1 MMFLSKVYF
10 RQENSNMRKRLFH
23 KLRGENLRKKDYII
37 LVCIFVISLVQLPL
51 VLKVSPSVVR
61 SDGVGYYAYLRSFF
75 FDHDLDFRNEYS
87 YFTSVLPQDSQS
99 QASAFLDGSTTK
111 TGHVPNIWPI
121 GPAILWTPFFLAGHI
136 FARLLSSLGQDVPL
150 DGYSLPYQLAVALGS
165 AIYAFAGLA
174 LVYQICRQYF
184 RERSSLL
191 ALLFIWFGTSL
202 TAYMYFMPSMS
213 HACAFLC
220 VSLFFYLWH
229 RTRYARP
236 LKAWLVLGVAAGL
249 MALQRLQDSFFVAV
263 IAIELLLWVV
273 AWVRKHEWKRILAL
287 GIPLL
292 VFMAGAGLTFLPQMV
307 VWRII
312 YGEFLPNVQKETM
325 GYTFDWAHP
334 RTIQVLF
341 SSYHGLISWTPIIAF
356 GLVGLYF
363 LSRKDG
369 ILAIVLTGTF
379 LLQLYVVS
387 SWQIWFQGASFG
399 GRMFIS
405 CTIVFVLGL
414 AALLEWLSDSVSIR
428 WLALVG
434 SFFVIWNYLLL
445 FQYGTGMIPREGSI
459 SWFQVI
465 RNLTKI
471 PAMIVQMIF
480 LGDNF
485 PLE

>member
-1 MMFLSKVYF
+1 MMFLSTICF
-10 RQENSNMRKRLFH
+10 RRESNSMRRHLFH
-23 KLRGENLRKKDYII
+23 KFREENLREKEGYII
-37 LVCIFVISLVQLPL
+37 LVCLFIISLVQLPL
-51 VLKVSPSVVR
+51 VLKVSPSIVR

-75 FDHDLDFRNEYS
+75 FDHDLNFRNEYS
-87 YFTSVLPQDSQS
+87 YFASVLPQDSQS
-99 QASAFLDGSTTK
+99 LASTFLDMSTK
-111 TGHVPNIWPI
+111 TGYVPNTWPI
-121 GPAILWTPFFLAGHI
+121 GPAILWTPFFLTGHT
-136 FARLLSSLGQDVPL
+136 FAKSLSSLGQNVTL
-150 DGYSLPYQLAVALGS
+150 DGYSPPYQLAVALGS
-165 AIYAFAGLA
+165 AIYAFAGLV

-184 RERSSLL
+184 REHSSLV
-191 ALLFIWFGTSL
+191 AILFIWFGTSL

-236 LKAWLVLGVAAGL
+236 LKAWFALGVAAGL

-263 IAIELLLWVV
+263 IAIELLLLVV
-273 AWVRKHEWKRILAL
+273 AWVRKREWKRILAL
-287 GIPLL
+287 GIPVL
-292 VFMAGAGLTFLPQMV
+292 VFMAGAVLTFLPQML

-312 YGEFLPNVQKETM
+312 YSKFLPNVQKETL

-341 SSYHGLISWTPIIAF
+341 SSHHGLVTWTPIVAF

-369 ILAIVLTGTF
+369 ILAIALMGAF

-465 RNLTKI
+465 RNTTKI

-480 LGDNF
+480 HS
-485 PLE
+485 